1 LIFVMLAVALTGMLL
16 AHSGA
21 VVPQVA
27 HARPNLAMA
36 YVPRIVV
43 AWGMLV
49 YVSRIGR
56 PTWALAAL
64 LGRGWDSFRRA
75 STDLLLALAGWGVI
89 LGVERAW
96 VAFVGAHGAAA
107 VVAMLPRT
115 WTERAAWVVVA
126 VSAGFCEEVVYRGY
140 LQTQLTAFTRR
151 PALAIALQAAL
162 FGLAHG
168 EQGVG
173 AMMRLTLYGLMLGA
187 LARLRRSLWPGIAC
201 HVWTD
206 LVSGL
211 VG

>member
-1 LIFVMLAVALTGMLL
+1 MLAVALTGMLL

-43 AWGMLV
+43 AWVMLV

-140 LQTQLTAFTRR
+140 LQTQLRGFTGR
-151 PALAIALQAAL
+151 ATVAIGLQAVL
-162 FGLAHG
+162 FGIAHAD
-168 EQGVG
+168 QGVG
-173 AMMRLTLYGLMLGA
+173 AMMRLVVYGLAFGG
-187 LARLRRSLWPGIAC
+187 LAQWRRSLLPGILC
-201 HVWTD
+201 HAWTD
-206 LVSGL
+206 LASGL
-211 VG
+211 LR